1 MIVIQKEKEK
11 FNFRVAALVFNIED
25 DKVLIHRKKGHN
37 FWMLPGGRVE
47 MGEDTEIS
55 IKRELEEELKIN
67 ENVQIKYI
75 IEDFFVLDTTTYHEL
90 CFYYKVN
97 INPEKYNLDLN
108 GEFNGFEGENYIFK
122 WVKIDEITNYDLKP
136 SFLKEKFQNMDSI
149 ERLEHVIIDER

>member
-11 FNFRVAALVFNIED
+11 FNFRVAALVFNTEH

-75 IEDFFVLDTTTYHEL
+75 IEDFFELEMTTYHEL
-90 CFYYKVN
+90 CFYYKIN
-97 INPEKYNLDLN
+97 INPQKYNLDLN
-108 GEFNGFEGENYIFK
+108 GEFNGVEGENYIFK
-122 WVKIDEITNYDLKP
+122 WVKIDEIADYDLKP
-136 SFLKEKFQNMDSI
+136 SFLKEKIQNMDSI